1 MNTEDLLTPTDT
13 AVESGD
19 EGDDTPTTGGQVIH
33 IAQLHSR

>member
-13 AVESGD
+13 VESGD